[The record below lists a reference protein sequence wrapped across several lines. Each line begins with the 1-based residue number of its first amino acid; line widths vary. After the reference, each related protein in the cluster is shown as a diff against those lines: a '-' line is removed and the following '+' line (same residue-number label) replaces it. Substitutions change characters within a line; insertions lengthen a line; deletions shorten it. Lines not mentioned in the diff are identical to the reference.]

1 MGESG
6 VPEVV
11 NGVDIGYTDFSEF
24 AVQGTLPSGI
34 TAFGICGGESPTDE
48 EIKNDASEG
57 NYFFM
62 DGHSVQSWGYGLDA
76 FDALL
81 SYGELLA
88 RVYVN
93 VSDNRRGIGP
103 AINLS
108 GLIGQ
113 PCGSP
118 DFDGEGGG
126 VFLRA
131 GVDIES
137 AGSVNNDGS
146 GTLPVN
152 GTQFRIRQTDACHE
166 GPVQHATLVGPAN
179 TYDRKNTNTNFNYLL
194 SLRSS
199 SDSAWTF
206 ASSET
211 LTLNFDDGSTPLVI
225 APLADIVIAQK
236 R

>member
-152 GTQFRIRQTDACHE
+152 GADFQEAFQNATWAWPRVRITDA
-166 GPVQHATLVGPAN
+166 GGGN
-179 TYDRKNTNTNFNYLL
+179 N
-194 SLRSS
+194 
-199 SDSAWTF
+199 AWQIT
-206 ASSET
+206 T
-211 LTLNFDDGSTPLVI
+211 WYGD
-225 APLADIVIAQK
+225 
-236 R
+236 